1 MKIKFLGAS
10 GMVTGSSYLLDE
22 RILVDLGMFQ
32 GTKEIAD
39 LNRRPLEFSC
49 EKLEYAVVTHAHLD
63 HCGRLPLLT
72 KGGFS
77 GAIYMTE
84 ATRELVDLVLQDAAK
99 IVIEDNDQ
107 APMYLEEDVV
117 SVMAR
122 VKVVGYDERFNLGE
136 GVEGVFRDAGHILG
150 SASVEILGGRNKII
164 FSGDLGNTPQEIIR
178 PTEFIHQGEVVIM
191 ESTYG
196 DRSHGEE
203 DPAVI
208 LEEEVREIEKTGG
221 ALLIPAF
228 AMERTQE
235 LLHLLDHLKRR
246 KKIKETTAVYLDS
259 PMAIRA
265 TEIFKKHRELFN
277 KEMIDHIKKDDDPF
291 DFPGLVV
298 VEGGH
303 DSRQIA
309 KTPGAKVIIAG
320 SGMMSGGRMVAHAG
334 EFLSIETTRLLFVG
348 YQAVGTLGRFILE
361 GKKKRDNGESLY
373 APISGEQVEVKANI
387 REVTSMSAHADR
399 EQLIVWLKKIRGV
412 KQVFL
417 THGEQGREAL
427 SEVIKKELGITCRLP
442 VLDEEFVI

>member
-10 GMVTGSSYLLDE
+10 GMVTGSSYLLDG

-32 GTKEIAD
+32 GTKEVAD
-39 LNRRPLEFSC
+39 LNKRPLEFNC
-49 EKLEYAVVTHAHLD
+49 EKLDYAVVTHAHLD

-99 IVIEDNDQ
+99 IAIEDNDQ
-107 APMYLEEDVV
+107 TPMYLEEDVV

-122 VKVVGYDERFNLGE
+122 VKVVDYDERFNLGE

-150 SASVEILGGRNKII
+150 SASVEILGSRNKII

-178 PTEFIHQGEVVIM
+178 PTEFVHEGEVVVM

-196 DRSHGEE
+196 DRAHGEE
-203 DPAVI
+203 DPALI

-221 ALLIPAF
+221 VLLIPAF
-228 AMERTQE
+228 ALERTQE
-235 LLHLLDHLKRR
+235 LLHLMDHLKRQ
-246 KKIKETTAVYLDS
+246 KKIKEATVIYLDS

-265 TEIFKKHRELFN
+265 TQVFKKHRELYN
-277 KEMIDHIKKDDDPF
+277 KEMIGHSKDGDDPF
-291 DFPGLVV
+291 DFPGLIV
-298 VEGGH
+298 VESGH

-309 KTPGAKVIIAG
+309 KTLGAKVIIAG
-320 SGMMSGGRMVAHAG
+320 SGMMSGGRMVVHAA
-334 EFLSIETTRLLFVG
+334 EFLPMATTRLLFVG
-348 YQAVGTLGRFILE
+348 YQAVGTLGRFILD
-361 GKKKRDNGESLY
+361 GKKKRDSGETLY
-373 APISGEQVEVKANI
+373 AHISGEQVEVLASI

-399 EQLIVWLKKIRGV
+399 DQLIKWLKKIKGV

-417 THGEQGREAL
+417 THGEEGREAL
-427 SEVIKKELGITCRLP
+427 AEVIKKELGIICRLP